1 MYKIGE
7 RVVYGQTGV
16 CTVADI
22 CEKEFIK
29 NSRKTYYV
37 LKPVGS
43 EKDLIFAP
51 VESDRVSVRSLMTKE
66 QAESLINSIPKIV
79 ENVPSVDNITKDDY
93 VAKISNHT
101 AKDLVELTAIIYA
114 KKLAVKEQ
122 KKKLNVIDEKY
133 MKIGEK
139 LLFGELA
146 EVLSISIEDV
156 PDYIYS
162 KINK

>member
-16 CTVADI
+16 CTVTDI

-29 NSRKTYYV
+29 NSKKTYYV
-37 LKPVGS
+37 LKPTGS
-43 EKDLIFAP
+43 EKDLIYAP
-51 VESDRVSVRSLMTKE
+51 VDGGKVLVRSLMTKN
-66 QAESLINSIPKIV
+66 QAEELINSIPVIV
-79 ENVPSVDNITKDDY
+79 SKAPNVDNITKDDY
-93 VAKISNHT
+93 IAKINNHSP
-101 AKDLVELTAIIYA
+101 KDLVELTAIIYA

-122 KKKLNVIDEKY
+122 KKKLNVVDEKY

-139 LLFGELA
+139 LLFGELS
-146 EVLSISIEDV
+146 EVLGIPVDDV
-156 PDYIYS
+156 PDYIFN